1 MLNVTPWNHLMSNR
15 LLLGAVASVLLSGA
29 ASAADLP
36 RRSAPPAY
44 AVPPVFTWTG
54 FYAGTLSGYAFS
66 DDQTVRTSGN
76 NNGAGGITNTQLN
89 VAQGRRP
96 AFIREKSE
104 GLTSFGGGI
113 GYDYQFVPGNGIVV
127 GIAADATAMDLDRR
141 RAYISGLNDFS
152 GFRQQLDYLGTVRG
166 RVGYAFDRFLV
177 YGTGGFAF
185 GGVDYKAAFLSNAAG
200 RPLAYAGQYGKMETG
215 YVYGGG
221 VEYAIPADSFLAK
234 FNLLSYL
241 NLFQSQAVTVKA
253 EYLRYDLGSRNVVV
267 NSIIPGGP
275 TGSYTSRFT
284 TEGNLVRGGFT
295 YRFGTL

>member
-1 MLNVTPWNHLMSNR
+1 MLNR
-15 LLLGAVASVLLSGA
+15 LFQGAALSVLIAGA

-36 RRSAPPAY
+36 RRTAPPAY
-44 AVPPVFTWTG
+44 AAVPAFTWTG

-76 NNGAGGITNTQLN
+76 NGPNAAGITNTQAN

-96 AFIREKSE
+96 FAIREKSE

-141 RAYISGLNDFS
+141 RGFISGLNDIS

-185 GGVDYKAAFLSNAAG
+185 GGVDYKAAFLSNAPG
-200 RPLAYAGQYGKMETG
+200 RPLAYAGSFSGMETG

-253 EYLRYDLGSRNVVV
+253 EYLHYDLGSRNVLV

-275 TGSYTSRFT
+275 SGSYTSRFN
-284 TEGNLVRGGFT
+284 TEGNVVRGGFT